1 MRKLILVLFFALF
14 AVLPANA
21 RQDTTLIKA
30 CFNGY
35 KNAILSDQG
44 KAAVSFVDSRTVKY
58 YTDILQKTKTLDSL
72 GIDKLPI
79 MDKLTIL
86 MIRHRATREEIM
98 QLDGRSLLV
107 YAIERGM
114 VGKNSVQQIG
124 IGEVMI
130 RGNAAEGQIMVGE
143 APTSLAYNFYKE
155 DGAWKMDITS
165 VLKEG
170 NAAMKKVV
178 QDSGQPENEFLIM
191 LLENATGKEPLK
203 NIWKPLL
210 N

>member
-1 MRKLILVLFFALF
+1 MRKLILVLFFASL
-14 AVLPANA
+14 AVFPANA
-21 RQDTTLIKA
+21 QHDTTLIKA

-44 KAAVSFVDSRTVKY
+44 KSAVTFVDTRTVRY
-58 YTDILQKTKTLDSL
+58 YTDILRKTKTLDST
-72 GIDKLPI
+72 GIDKLSI

-86 MIRHRATREEIM
+86 MVRHRATKEEIV

-114 VGKNSVQQIG
+114 VGKNSVQQLS
-124 IGEVMI
+124 IGEVII
-130 RGNAAEGQIMVGE
+130 RDNIAEGQIIVGE

-155 DGAWKMDITS
+155 NGTWKMNITS
-165 VLKEG
+165 VLPEG
-170 NAAMKKVV
+170 NTAMKKVV
-178 QDSGQPENEFLIM
+178 KDSGQPENEFL
-191 LLENATGKEPLK
+191 LLLIENATGRKPLQS
-203 NIWKPLL
+203 IWKPIA

>member
-1 MRKLILVLFFALF
+1 MRKLILVLFFTLL
-14 AVLPANA
+14 AVLHVNE
-21 RQDTTLIKA
+21 QHDSTLIKA

-35 KNAILSDQG
+35 KNAILADQG
-44 KAAVSFVDSRTVKY
+44 KTAVTFVDSRTVKY
-58 YTDILQKTKTLDSL
+58 YTDILQKTKTLDSA
-72 GIDKLPI
+72 GIDKLTI

-86 MIRHRATREEIM
+86 MLRHRATKSEIK

-114 VGKNSVQQIG
+114 VGKNSVQQLS
-124 IGEVMI
+124 IGEVLI
-130 RGNAAEGQIMVGE
+130 RGDAAEGQVMVGA

-165 VLKEG
+165 VLPEG
-170 NAAMKKVV
+170 HKARKKVV
-178 QDSGQPENEFLIM
+178 KDSEQPENEFLIM
-191 LLENATGKEPLK
+191 LLENATGREPLK
-203 NIWKPLL
+203 DIWKPML

>member
-1 MRKLILVLFFALF
+1 MRKPILVLFFALY
-14 AVLPANA
+14 AVLSVNA
-21 RQDTTLIKA
+21 QHDTTLIKA

-44 KAAVSFVDSRTVKY
+44 KTAVSFVDSRTVNY
-58 YTDILQKTKTLDSL
+58 YTDILQKTKTLDSA
-72 GIDKLPI
+72 GIDKLSI

-86 MIRHRATREEIM
+86 MLRHRATKEEIM

-107 YAIERGM
+107 YAVERGM
-114 VGKNSVQQIG
+114 VGKNSVQQLS

-130 RGNAAEGQIMVGE
+130 RGNAAEGQIIVGV

-155 DGAWKMDITS
+155 NGAWKMDITS
-165 VLKEG
+165 VLPDG
-170 NAAMKKVV
+170 NNAMKKVV
-178 QDSGQPENEFLIM
+178 KDSGQPENEFLIM

>member
-1 MRKLILVLFFALF
+1 MRKLVQVLFFALL
-14 AVLPANA
+14 AVLHANA
-21 RQDTTLIKA
+21 QHDTTLIKA

-44 KAAVSFVDSRTVKY
+44 KTAVTFVDSRTVKY
-58 YTDILQKTKTLDSL
+58 YTDILQKTKTLDSA
-72 GIDKLPI
+72 GIDKLSI

-86 MIRHRATREEIM
+86 MLRHRATKDEIM

-114 VGKNSVQQIG
+114 VGKNSVQQLS

-130 RGNAAEGQIMVGE
+130 RGNMAEGQIIVGE
-143 APTSLAYNFYKE
+143 APTSLAFNFYKE
-155 DGAWKMDITS
+155 NDAWKMDITS
-165 VLKEG
+165 VLPEG
-170 NAAMKKVV
+170 NTAMKKVV
-178 QDSGQPENEFLIM
+178 KDSGQPENQFLVM
-191 LLENATGKEPLK
+191 LLENATGREPLK
-203 NIWKPLL
+203 DIWKPIL